1 MERNKFGPLF
11 NRSRFDKFE
20 FSRVIISSQNQETTK
35 TFLIELSKVKMANI
49 QGHNDVFDKKELK
62 ERYEGR
68 VSKWNDMFEKVI
80 FILQ

>member
-1 MERNKFGPLF
+1 
-11 NRSRFDKFE
+11 
-20 FSRVIISSQNQETTK
+20 
-35 TFLIELSKVKMANI
+35 MANI

-80 FILQ
+80 FFFAIKSFFNF